1 MGIIIRKGMMNIPV
15 LNLVYTLVH
24 RTSYRWNI
32 RLLQES
38 KDLKKRKSKC
48 HHIIRVLIYVCT
60 NRTKKALCAMHGS
73 FLNCMQASMMP
84 FDPHFIIQ

>member
-38 KDLKKRKSKC
+38 KDLKKRESKC

-60 NRTKKALCAMHGS
+60 NRTKKLSVQCTGA
-73 FLNCMQASMMP
+73 FLYADLYLFVLSASIT
-84 FDPHFIIQ
+84 D